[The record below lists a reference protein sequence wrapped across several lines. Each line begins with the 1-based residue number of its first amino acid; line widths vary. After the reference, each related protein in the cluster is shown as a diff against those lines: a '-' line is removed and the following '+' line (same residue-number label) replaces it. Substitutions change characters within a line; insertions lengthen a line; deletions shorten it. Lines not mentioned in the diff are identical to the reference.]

1 MTEQIGPFTRG
12 ATVRIRVQFL
22 DADDGLVNPG
32 GAEVHINYPMADMA
46 RGNREA
52 AMTLVNTYWTYE
64 WDSEESEPGIVQGY
78 AHTPEGSPPV
88 SAINFRFQLLSNAA
102 NATAKLVDAA

>member
-22 DADDGLVNPG
+22 DADDDIVNPG
-32 GAEVHINYPMADMA
+32 TAELHINYPISAMA
-46 RGNREA
+46 RGDREVT
-52 AMTLVNTYWTYE
+52 MTLVNDYWTYE
-64 WDSEESEPGIVQGY
+64 WDSSESEPGIVQGY